1 MQKMLFTDS
10 QEYSINSLD
19 FCTSKKKD
27 QKNWAFQVFYNKDLG
42 SVHAYSELKKE
53 AATSTEYHPLLDI
66 NQH

>member
-1 MQKMLFTDS
+1 MYF
-10 QEYSINSLD
+10 
-19 FCTSKKKD
+19 KKKKKRH